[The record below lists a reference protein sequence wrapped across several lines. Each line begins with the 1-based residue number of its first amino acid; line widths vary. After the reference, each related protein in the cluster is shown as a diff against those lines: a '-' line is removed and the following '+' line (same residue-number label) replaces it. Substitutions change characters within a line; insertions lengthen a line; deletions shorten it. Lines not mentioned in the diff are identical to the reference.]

1 MIMNQL
7 PLSVYALF
15 HSKNTEGR
23 KIYSELYCLL
33 CRDVKNPFMDGLDI
47 PVFYATGDDKIN
59 RLVKIQSQKK
69 VILVFIDINMFCAE
83 SWRKYIDEIIK
94 NADKRTMVIA
104 IKQYKHAFS
113 MNKSL
118 GETQSIVVG
127 EEDGNGSIS
136 LLDKDNWEVFQTRLF
151 DLLIRFI
158 SGKGTDALSVFIS
171 HSKRDKGNKGEL
183 SAKAVR
189 DFLYSDTKL
198 NSFFDVHDILDGYK
212 FGDQIKNNV
221 ENSVL
226 LILFTDTYSSRE
238 WCRIEALTAKEKQVP
253 IVLVNMV
260 EHKVDRTFP
269 YIGNVPSISYKGD
282 WRPIINLLLRTT
294 LDQCYEKKLLTSLI
308 ADDTTEECLPYLP
321 EAYNLSTIKKDTTK
335 LLYPEPPLGNEELN
349 VLRGICKQMDH
360 DISFVTPMASLTSD
374 LNLSDKKVA
383 ISVSENDELP
393 SLGIGGEILKDLTVE
408 LTRHILKAGGHLVY
422 GGDLRKDGYTELF
435 KELSNQYGQ
444 KEKSDSDVV
453 YIDNYLAWPL
463 YNNLTLEQK
472 AEFLNSRIQLIPAE
486 AGDNVTKEEKSVFVP
501 PCSLENRLKWATSLT
516 LMRRQM
522 AKVTNARIV
531 ISGRTSGFKGYMAGI
546 AEEFMIATENKQP
559 VYLIGGFGGVAHLL
573 AEIIE
578 QNTTSEVL
586 QEYAISDAK
595 YKEIFDWCQDNGN
608 PIAYSYFDSIKISS
622 LNNGLSEEE
631 NKTLFHSV
639 DIMEIVSLVLK
650 GLKNIIK

>member
-1 MIMNQL
+1 MKQQ

-15 HSKNTEGR
+15 HSKNPEGL
-23 KIYSELYCLL
+23 KIYSELYSLL
-33 CRDVKNPFMDGLDI
+33 CRDINNPFMDGLDI
-47 PVFYATGDDKIN
+47 PVFYASGDDNIN
-59 RLVKIQSQKK
+59 PCVESNSQKK
-69 VILVFIDINMFCAE
+69 VYLVFIDINMYCSE
-83 SWRKYIDEIIK
+83 SWRKYIGEIIK
-94 NADKRTMVIA
+94 NADENTKVIA
-104 IKQYKHAFS
+104 VKQYKHAFS

-127 EEDGNGSIS
+127 EEDDKGSVS
-136 LLDKDNWEVFQTRLF
+136 LFEQDNWEVFQTRLF
-151 DLLIRFI
+151 DLFIRFI

-171 HSKRDKGNKGEL
+171 HSKRDKGNKGEQ

-189 DFLYSDTKL
+189 DFLSSDTKL

-212 FGDQIKNNV
+212 FGAQIKDNV

-226 LILFTDTYSSRE
+226 LILFTDSYSSRE

-260 EHKVDRTFP
+260 EDKVDRTFP

-308 ADDTTEECLPYLP
+308 ADETTVECLPYPP
-321 EAYNLSTIKKDTTK
+321 EAFILSTIKKDTTK

-374 LNLSDKKVA
+374 LNLCDKKVA
-383 ISVSENDELP
+383 ISVSENDDLT
-393 SLGIGGEILKDLTVE
+393 SLGIGGEVLKDLTVE
-408 LTRHILKAGGHLVY
+408 LTRHILKAGGRLVY

-435 KELSNQYGQ
+435 KELSNKYGQ

-463 YNNLTLEQK
+463 YNNVTLEQK
-472 AEFLNSRIQLIPAE
+472 AEYLNSRINLISAE
-486 AGDNVTKEEKSVFVP
+486 AGENVPEEEKGVFVP

-516 LMRRQM
+516 SMREKM
-522 AKVTNARIV
+522 AEVANARIV
-531 ISGRTSGFKGYMAGI
+531 VSGRTSGFKGCMAGI
-546 AEEFMIATENKQP
+546 VEEFKIATEKNQP
-559 VYLIGGFGGVAHLL
+559 VYLIGGFGGAAHLL
-573 AEIIE
+573 ADIIE
-578 QNTTSEVL
+578 KKKSFAALREVAL
-586 QEYAISDAK
+586 SDDN
-595 YKEIFDWCQDNGN
+595 YKELYNWNVNHDAPIKYAELGN
-608 PIAYSYFDSIKISS
+608 IKISD
-622 LNNGLSEEE
+622 LNNGLSDEE

-639 DIMEIVSLVLK
+639 DILEIVSLVLK
-650 GLKNIIK
+650 GLKNI

>member
-1 MIMNQL
+1 MKQQ

-15 HSKNTEGR
+15 HSKNKDGK
-23 KIYSELYCLL
+23 KIYTELYSLL
-33 CRDVKNPFMDGLDI
+33 CRDINNPFMDGLDI
-47 PVFYATGDDKIN
+47 PVFYASRVDDIN
-59 RLVKIQSQKK
+59 PCVESKSQKK
-69 VILVFIDINMFCAE
+69 VYLVFIDINMYSSE

-94 NADKRTMVIA
+94 NANENTKVIA
-104 IKQYKHAFS
+104 VKQYKYAFS
-113 MNKSL
+113 MNKNL

-127 EEDGNGSIS
+127 EEDDKGSIS
-136 LLDKDNWEVFQTRLF
+136 LFEQDNWEVFQTRLF

-171 HSKRDKGNKGEL
+171 HSKRDKGNKGEQ
-183 SAKAVR
+183 SAKDVR
-189 DFLYSDTKL
+189 EFLYSDTKL

-226 LILFTDTYSSRE
+226 LILFTDSYSSRE

-260 EHKVDRTFP
+260 EDKVDRTFP

-294 LDQCYEKKLLTSLI
+294 LDQCYEKKLLASLI
-308 ADDTTEECLPYLP
+308 VGDTTIECLPYPP
-321 EAYNLSTIKKDTTK
+321 EAYNLSTIKKDTTI

-349 VLRGICKQMDH
+349 VLRGICKQMDRN
-360 DISFVTPMASLTSD
+360 ISFVTPMASLTAD
-374 LNLSDKKVA
+374 LNLKDKKVA
-383 ISVSENDELP
+383 ISISDNDDLS
-393 SLGIGGEILKDLTVE
+393 SLGIGGEVLKDLTIE

-444 KEKSDSDVV
+444 REKSDPDVV
-453 YIDNYLAWPL
+453 YIDNYLSWPL
-463 YNNLTLEQK
+463 YNNVTLEQK
-472 AEFLNSRIQLIPAE
+472 AEYLNSRIQLIPAE
-486 AGDNVTKEEKSVFVP
+486 AGDNVAEEEKRVFVP
-501 PCSLENRLKWATSLT
+501 PCSLENRLKWATSLNS
-516 LMRRQM
+516 MRKQM

-531 ISGRTSGFKGYMAGI
+531 VGGRTSGFKGYMAGV
-546 AEEFMIATENKQP
+546 AEEFMIATENKQH

-573 AEIIE
+573 ADIIE
-578 QNTTSEVL
+578 KKTTFAAMRDV
-586 QEYAISDAK
+586 AMSDGN
-595 YKEIFDWCQDNGN
+595 YKELYKWCVEHGMPIKYAELGN
-608 PIAYSYFDSIKISS
+608 IKISD
-622 LNNGLSEEE
+622 LNNGLSDEE

-639 DIMEIVSLVLK
+639 NIMEIVSLVLK
-650 GLKNIIK
+650 GLKEIK

>member
-1 MIMNQL
+1 
-7 PLSVYALF
+7 
-15 HSKNTEGR
+15 
-23 KIYSELYCLL
+23 
-33 CRDVKNPFMDGLDI
+33 MDGLDI

-94 NADKRTMVIA
+94 NADERTMVIA

-308 ADDTTEECLPYLP
+308 ADDTTEECLPYPP

-422 GGDLRKDGYTELF
+422 GGDLRKDGCTELF

-516 LMRRQM
+516 LMRKQM

>member
-1 MIMNQL
+1 MKQQ

-15 HSKNTEGR
+15 HSKNPEGQ
-23 KIYSELYCLL
+23 KIYSELYSLL
-33 CRDVKNPFMDGLDI
+33 CRDINNPFMDGLDI
-47 PVFYATGDDKIN
+47 PVFYASGVDNIN
-59 RLVKIQSQKK
+59 TCVESNSQKK
-69 VILVFIDINMFCAE
+69 VYLVFIDINMYCSD

-94 NADKRTMVIA
+94 NADENTKVIA
-104 IKQYKHAFS
+104 IKLYKHAFS
-113 MNKSL
+113 MNKNL

-127 EEDGNGSIS
+127 EEDDKGAIS
-136 LLDKDNWEVFQTRLF
+136 LFEQDNWEVFQTRLF
-151 DLLIRFI
+151 DLLIRFF

-171 HSKRDKGNKGEL
+171 HSKRDKGNKGEQ

-189 DFLYSDTKL
+189 EFLYSDTKL

-226 LILFTDTYSSRE
+226 LILFTDSYSSRE

-260 EHKVDRTFP
+260 EDKVDRTFP

-294 LDQCYEKKLLTSLI
+294 LGQCYEKKLLASLI
-308 ADDTTEECLPYLP
+308 AGDATIECLPYPP
-321 EAYNLSTIKKDTTK
+321 EAYNLSMIKKETTK

-349 VLRGICKQMDH
+349 VLRGICKQMNR
-360 DISFVTPMASLTSD
+360 DISFVTPMANLTSD
-374 LNLSDKKVA
+374 LNLCDKNVA
-383 ISVSENDELP
+383 ISVSENADLT
-393 SLGIGGEILKDLTVE
+393 SLGIGGEVLKDLTVE

-463 YNNLTLEQK
+463 YNNVTLGQK
-472 AEFLNSRIQLIPAE
+472 AEYLNSRIQLIPAE
-486 AGDNVTKEEKSVFVP
+486 AGDNVTEEEKSVFVP
-501 PCSLENRLKWATSLT
+501 PCSLENRLKWAASLT
-516 LMRRQM
+516 SMRKQM
-522 AKVTNARIV
+522 VMVTNARIV
-531 ISGRTSGFKGYMAGI
+531 VGGRTSGFKGCMAGV
-546 AEEFMIATENKQP
+546 AEEFMIATENRQP

-573 AEIIE
+573 TGIIE
-578 QNTTSEVL
+578 KKTTFAAMRDV
-586 QEYAISDAK
+586 AMSDNN
-595 YKEIFDWCQDNGN
+595 YKELYKWCVEHEVPIKYAELGN
-608 PIAYSYFDSIKISS
+608 IKISD
-622 LNNGLSEEE
+622 LNNGLSDEE

-650 GLKNIIK
+650 GLKKIK

>member
-1 MIMNQL
+1 MKQQ

-15 HSKNTEGR
+15 HSKNPEGQ
-23 KIYSELYCLL
+23 KIYSELYSLL
-33 CRDVKNPFMDGLDI
+33 CRDINNPFMDGLDI
-47 PVFYATGDDKIN
+47 PVFYASGVDNIN
-59 RLVKIQSQKK
+59 PCVESKSQKK
-69 VILVFIDINMFCAE
+69 VYLVFIDINMYCSD
-83 SWRKYIDEIIK
+83 SWRKYINEIIK
-94 NADKRTMVIA
+94 SADENTKVIA
-104 IKQYKHAFS
+104 VKQYKHAFT
-113 MNKSL
+113 MNKNL

-127 EEDGNGSIS
+127 EEDDKGLIS
-136 LLDKDNWEVFQTRLF
+136 LFEQDNWEIFQTRLF

-189 DFLYSDTKL
+189 EFLYSDTKL

-226 LILFTDTYSSRE
+226 LILFTDSYSSRE

-260 EHKVDRTFP
+260 EDKVDRTFP
-269 YIGNVPSISYKGD
+269 YIGNVPCISYKRD

-294 LDQCYEKKLLTSLI
+294 LDQCYEKKLLASLI
-308 ADDTTEECLPYLP
+308 TNDTTEECLPYPP
-321 EAYNLSTIKKDTTK
+321 EAYNLSTIKKNTTK

-360 DISFVTPMASLTSD
+360 NISFVTPMASLTSD
-374 LNLSDKKVA
+374 LNLCDKKVA
-383 ISVSENDELP
+383 ISVSENDDLP
-393 SLGIGGEILKDLTVE
+393 SLGIGGEVLKDLTVE
-408 LTRHILKAGGHLVY
+408 LTRHILNISGHLVY

-463 YNNLTLEQK
+463 YNNVTLEQK
-472 AEFLNSRIQLIPAE
+472 AEYLNSRIQLIPAE
-486 AGDNVTKEEKSVFVP
+486 AGDNVTEEEKSVFVP

-516 LMRRQM
+516 SMRKQM

-531 ISGRTSGFKGYMAGI
+531 VSGRTSGFKGYMAGV
-546 AEEFMIATENKQP
+546 AEEFMIATENKQA

-578 QNTTSEVL
+578 QDTTSEVL
-586 QEYAISDAK
+586 REHAISDTK
-595 YKEIFDWCQDNGN
+595 YKEIFDWCEDNGN
-608 PIAYSYFDSIKISS
+608 PIAYSYFDSIKISD

>member
-1 MIMNQL
+1 MKQQ

-15 HSKNTEGR
+15 HSKNPEGL
-23 KIYSELYCLL
+23 KIYSELYSLL
-33 CRDVKNPFMDGLDI
+33 CRDINNPFMDGLDI
-47 PVFYATGDDKIN
+47 PVFYASGVDNIN
-59 RLVKIQSQKK
+59 PCVESKSPKK
-69 VILVFIDINMFCAE
+69 VYLVFIDINMYCSD
-83 SWRKYIDEIIK
+83 SWRKYINEIIK
-94 NADKRTMVIA
+94 SADKNTKVIA
-104 IKQYKHAFS
+104 VKQYKHAFS
-113 MNKSL
+113 MNKCI

-127 EEDGNGSIS
+127 EEDEKGSIF
-136 LLDKDNWEVFQTRLF
+136 LFKQDNWEVFQTRLF

-171 HSKRDKGNKGEL
+171 HSKRDKGNKGEQ

-189 DFLYSDTKL
+189 EFLYSDTKL

-212 FGDQIKNNV
+212 FGDQIINNV

-226 LILFTDTYSSRE
+226 LILFTDSYSSRE
-238 WCRIEALTAKEKQVP
+238 WCRIETLTAKEKKVP

-260 EHKVDRTFP
+260 EDKVDRTFP

-308 ADDTTEECLPYLP
+308 ADDTTEECLPYPP
-321 EAYNLSTIKKDTTK
+321 EAYNLSTIKKNTTK

-360 DISFVTPMASLTSD
+360 DISFVTPMANLTSD
-374 LNLSDKKVA
+374 LNLCDKKVA

-393 SLGIGGEILKDLTVE
+393 SLGIGGEVLKDLTIE
-408 LTRHILKAGGHLVY
+408 LTRHIIKAGGHLVY
-422 GGDLRKDGYTELF
+422 GGDLRQDGYTELF

-463 YNNLTLEQK
+463 YNNLTLEEK
-472 AEFLNSRIQLIPAE
+472 ADYLNSRIQLIPAE
-486 AGDNVTKEEKSVFVP
+486 AGDNVTEEEKSVFVP

-516 LMRRQM
+516 SMRKQM
-522 AKVTNARIV
+522 SKVTNARIV
-531 ISGRTSGFKGYMAGI
+531 ISGRTSEFKGYMAGV
-546 AEEFMIATENKQP
+546 AEEFLIAIENNQP

-573 AEIIE
+573 ADIIE
-578 QNTTSEVL
+578 KKTTFATMRDVAMSDDNYKELYKWCV
-586 QEYAISDAK
+586 EHGMPIKYAKLGNVKISD
-595 YKEIFDWCQDNGN
+595 
-608 PIAYSYFDSIKISS
+608 
-622 LNNGLSEEE
+622 LNNGLSYED

-650 GLKNIIK
+650 GLKEIK

>member
-1 MIMNQL
+1 MKQQ

-15 HSKNTEGR
+15 HSKNPEGL
-23 KIYSELYCLL
+23 KIYSELYSLL
-33 CRDVKNPFMDGLDI
+33 CRDINNPFMDGLDI
-47 PVFYATGDDKIN
+47 PVFYASGVDNIN
-59 RLVKIQSQKK
+59 PCVESKSQKK
-69 VILVFIDINMFCAE
+69 LYLVFIDINMYCSD
-83 SWRKYIDEIIK
+83 SWRKYINEIIK
-94 NADKRTMVIA
+94 SADENTKVIA
-104 IKQYKHAFS
+104 VKQYKHAFS
-113 MNKSL
+113 MNKCL

-127 EEDGNGSIS
+127 EEDDNGSIS
-136 LLDKDNWEVFQTRLF
+136 LFEQDHWEIFQTRLF

-189 DFLYSDTKL
+189 EFLYSDTKL

-226 LILFTDTYSSRE
+226 LILFTDSYSSRE

-260 EHKVDRTFP
+260 EDKVDRTFP
-269 YIGNVPSISYKGD
+269 YIGNVPGISYKGD

-294 LDQCYEKKLLTSLI
+294 LDQCYEKKLLASLI
-308 ADDTTEECLPYLP
+308 TDDKTEECLPYPP
-321 EAYNLSTIKKDTTK
+321 EAYNLSTIKKNTTK

-374 LNLSDKKVA
+374 LNLCDKKVA
-383 ISVSENDELP
+383 ISVSENDDLP
-393 SLGIGGEILKDLTVE
+393 SLGIGGEVLKDLTVE
-408 LTRHILKAGGHLVY
+408 LTRHILKTSGHLVY

-463 YNNLTLEQK
+463 YNNVTLEQK
-472 AEFLNSRIQLIPAE
+472 AEYLNSRIQLIPAE
-486 AGDNVTKEEKSVFVP
+486 AGDNVTEEEKSVFVP

-516 LMRRQM
+516 SMRKQM
-522 AKVTNARIV
+522 AKVINARIV
-531 ISGRTSGFKGYMAGI
+531 ISGRTSGFKGYMAGV
-546 AEEFMIATENKQP
+546 AEEFMLATENKQA

-586 QEYAISDAK
+586 QEHAISDTK
-595 YKEIFDWCQDNGN
+595 YKEIFDWCEDNGN
-608 PIAYSYFDSIKISS
+608 PIAYSYFDSIKISD

-650 GLKNIIK
+650 GLKIIIK